1 MAHEVFAHVGRPRP
15 TRLDLTAVP
24 LKAAHGHFAMLL
36 HSKKGAR
43 CPAAPANTCGNDL
56 PGGLN
61 RNMGATKH
69 AHAAHVHR
77 HHSHRPTC
85 HFCSPFP
92 KTKAII
98 AGLAPFVNRRRPWRG
113 KKSAGDDLR
122 RSFAGRCGQLPNPS
136 MGLMPLLSRKASTA
150 AGSALL
156 SSRGRVNRAWGPAT
170 PSAKAMEP
178 SSAMENSSRLGR
190 NP

>member
-43 CPAAPANTCGNDL
+43 CPAAPVNPYGNDL

-61 RNMGATKH
+61 RNMGTTKH
-69 AHAAHVHR
+69 AHAAHAHR

-85 HFCSPFP
+85 HFCSPFLSNLIYHSRVP
-92 KTKAII
+92 TICQPAAAMEGQKE
-98 AGLAPFVNRRRPWRG
+98 RRRRSPALFRG
-113 KKSAGDDLR
+113 I
-122 RSFAGRCGQLPNPS
+122 CGQLPNPS
-136 MGLMPLLSRKASTA
+136 MGLMPLLSRKSSTA

-156 SSRGRVNRAWGPAT
+156 SSRGRVNRAWGPVM